1 MKNKTSLILTIVLGL
16 CVVLFAGYKCS
27 RLDYNTNTNTTQ
39 TISCGDM
46 PDMFALQE
54 QIKTMQKLLN
64 EKYPE
69 NPIKVDGLLGQK
81 TYDKWGKWYCD
92 ESARITFERN

>member
-1 MKNKTSLILTIVLGL
+1 MKSIKSLILTIVLGL
-16 CVVLFAGYKCS
+16 SVVLFAGYKCS
-27 RLDYNTNTNTTQ
+27 KLDYNTNTTQ
-39 TISCGDM
+39 TISCDDM

-81 TYDKWGKWYCD
+81 TYDKWAEWYCD
-92 ESARITFERN
+92 ESARITFEGN